1 MGPSIRRRLSLLVLA
16 SIALVWG
23 IALVS
28 SYRQASREVGEWEKA
43 RLAELAQIL
52 ALLDQHNLTALA
64 NARIDVREEEKGG
77 DPGANDL
84 DDDDTLPRDAL
95 FQVRRANGDILAGSP
110 QLHALGAWDL
120 PLPPA
125 SGEHDITLGGQMYHT
140 FTLRDT
146 VLGHTVRVFEPAN
159 TRSDLVSGV
168 ASRIARPTLVALP
181 VLALLV
187 WFSIG
192 WSLAPL
198 KVLSN
203 AIRSRDIN
211 RMEPVEIGHAPTEVR
226 PLVDA
231 INLMLA
237 RLQSS
242 LERERAFTADAA
254 HELKTPLAAIK
265 VQAQVALGEQDAAL
279 QRLAMQRV
287 LQGVDRSARL
297 AEQLLLLARL
307 DTHEKLSTVP
317 LKPASVAKNALLAN
331 ERSAQQKNISV
342 SLLGDTH
349 AEIDA
354 EPVLIGILL
363 DNLLDNAIKYG
374 RDGGRIEV
382 AVRRADD
389 RVQLTVRDDGPGVA
403 PDDLARLTHRFFR
416 ATGQQATGSGLGLS
430 IVARIAEHFGARL
443 HLGTGIGSG
452 GLAVELSFPAY
463 APARA
468 PAR

>member
-1 MGPSIRRRLSLLVLA
+1 
-16 SIALVWG
+16 
-23 IALVS
+23 
-28 SYRQASREVGEWEKA
+28 
-43 RLAELAQIL
+43 
-52 ALLDQHNLTALA
+52 
-64 NARIDVREEEKGG
+64 
-77 DPGANDL
+77 
-84 DDDDTLPRDAL
+84 
-95 FQVRRANGDILAGSP
+95 
-110 QLHALGAWDL
+110 
-120 PLPPA
+120 
-125 SGEHDITLGGQMYHT
+125 
-140 FTLRDT
+140 
-146 VLGHTVRVFEPAN
+146 
-159 TRSDLVSGV
+159 
-168 ASRIARPTLVALP
+168 
-181 VLALLV
+181 
-187 WFSIG
+187 
-192 WSLAPL
+192 
-198 KVLSN
+198 
-203 AIRSRDIN
+203 
-211 RMEPVEIGHAPTEVR
+211 MEPVEIGHAPTEVR

-279 QRLAMQRV
+279 QRLAMERV
-287 LQGVDRSARL
+287 VQGVDRSARL
-297 AEQLLLLARL
+297 AEQLLVLARL
-307 DTHEKLSTVP
+307 DAHEKLSTVP
-317 LKPASVAKNALLAN
+317 LKPATVAKNALLAN

-342 SLLGDTH
+342 RLLGDTH

-374 RDGGRIEV
+374 RNGGCIEV

-443 HLGTGIGSG
+443 HLGTGIGNG

-463 APARA
+463 APVRA